1 MASNSPW
8 HHLYNTRRWKLRR
21 KQQLESKPLCAFCM
35 DMGKIIPASVADH
48 VIAHKGDE
56 DLFFEGA
63 LQSLCE
69 THHNSSKQKAEKR
82 GLLEIGCDEN
92 GIPLSDIHHW
102 K

>member
-56 DLFFEGA
+56 DLFFEGE
-63 LQSLCE
+63 LQSLCK
-69 THHNSSKQKAEKR
+69 HCHDRHKQRQEKA
-82 GLLEIGCDEN
+82 GFLAGHDAS
-92 GIPLSDIHHW
+92 GIPVDPGHHW
-102 K
+102 S